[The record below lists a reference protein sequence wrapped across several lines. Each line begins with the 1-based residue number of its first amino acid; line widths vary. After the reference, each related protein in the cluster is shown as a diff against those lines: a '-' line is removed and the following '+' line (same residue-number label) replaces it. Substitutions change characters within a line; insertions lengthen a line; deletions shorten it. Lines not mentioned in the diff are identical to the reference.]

1 MGSAPAPHTPG
12 ICEDK
17 AQLESSYKEAET
29 AFDTVRTAI
38 RQKVGT
44 SSKNEY
50 VILARAEDLAWY
62 RLQHAASELATHI
75 REHGCGIIQEASP
88 SHTPIW

>member
-17 AQLESSYKEAET
+17 AQLERSYKEAEA

-38 RQKVGT
+38 RQKVGS

-62 RLQHAASELATHI
+62 RLQRAMRELATHI
-75 REHGCGIIQEASP
+75 REHGCGISQEAP
-88 SHTPIW
+88 PPPKPIW